1 METVRL
7 GVIGAGYIADYH
19 LGGITA
25 AGGADVRMI
34 MGRSLDRTASVAKRY
49 GVPAI
54 TQDWREVLER
64 KDIDAVV
71 ILTPDGTHE
80 EIAVAAAQAGKAI
93 LLQKPMGRSSAE
105 CRRIIAAAQRSGVDL
120 QVSFMHRYF
129 EEVAFV
135 REILAGGRA
144 GPVLSMRLRN
154 ATPGPD
160 WKDWFF
166 SQSGGGSG
174 VVLQLGTHGID
185 LSRYLFG
192 EIERVSATVA
202 TQRPERRLAD
212 GRHIKVEFED
222 HAFSTYHFNGGALGS
237 HEMNFVEVQG
247 CDRFRLEIYCAGG
260 TMWLRT
266 ERGLL
271 SVYAPDFTG
280 HKGWLI
286 PDLPN
291 RPMGARHHAYWM
303 DGIRGKLPKDKTA
316 EDGLATLL
324 VAEATYRSA
333 KEGKSV
339 QVEKIGNTGARI

>member
-1 METVRL
+1 MDTVRI

-19 LGGITA
+19 LGGIAA
-25 AGGADVRMI
+25 AGGADIRVI
-34 MGRSLDRTASVAKRY
+34 MGRSRERTASVAMRY
-49 GVPAI
+49 GIPAI
-54 TQDWREVLER
+54 SHDWRDVLDR

-105 CRRIIAAAQRSGVDL
+105 CRRVMAAAKHARVDL

-129 EEVAFV
+129 EEVIYARDV
-135 REILAGGRA
+135 LGGGKA
-144 GPVLSMRLRN
+144 GPVRSIRIRN
-154 ATPGPD
+154 ATAGPD

-166 SQSGGGSG
+166 TQSGGGSG

-185 LSRYLFG
+185 LIRHMFG
-192 EIERVSATVA
+192 EIERVSATTA
-202 TQRPERRLAD
+202 TQQPERRLAD
-212 GRHIKVEFED
+212 GRTIRVEFED
-222 HAFSTYHFNGGALGS
+222 HAFSTYQFADGAIGT
-237 HEMNFVEVQG
+237 HEMNFVELQG
-247 CDRFRLEIYCAGG
+247 CDRFRLEIYCNNG
-260 TMWLRT
+260 TLWLRT

-280 HKGWLI
+280 RKGWFV
-286 PDLPN
+286 PDLPA
-291 RPMGARHHAYWM
+291 RPMGARHHAYWL
-303 DGIRGKLPKDKTA
+303 DGVRGKLPPDKTA

-333 KEGKSV
+333 AEAKTVE
-339 QVEKIGNTGARI
+339 VEKIGSNVG